1 MRKKVKF
8 LLYIDIVILV
18 LVLGYKGYLYA
29 FEPEANTANV
39 TSIKEIRRMEDTD
52 SYTFAVLGNI
62 KNSIDIFD
70 KRMVNTINEDS
81 DINFVISTGNAV
93 LDGSEDK
100 YRILNKSFEKIQVP
114 TITGFGQTEMTDR
127 GALRFYR
134 QFGPFYFSY
143 QLGESYFIFLDTTGQ
158 TSEELQKE
166 WLKTELEQASGCRH
180 IFVFLN
186 KAPYVINESSD
197 DTDQYIQSDS
207 FRHFLTSIF
216 AEYKVDAVF
225 ASGPSIYDE
234 REIDG
239 VGYYVSGGAG
249 GPLLSKEKNSFYH
262 YMKITVSGEEV
273 QYGIVKQGGQSSP
286 ILNTME
292 NVWIFIHSLFYT
304 NRTNFTIM
312 VSILVLLAIVLYI
325 QATKEVNYYR
335 DFTHPNQQGPR
346 NKKLTIAMFTNTYLP
361 FIGGVPNSIHRLAK
375 GLREQGHEGYIFAPK
390 YPGLNQQED
399 DPYTI
404 RCELMWYRKTKVFN
418 FPIVNIYSTK
428 IEEAFAAHPFDI
440 VHVHHPFWMGK
451 KGMQLAR
458 KYQIPVVFTYHTRFD
473 SYYRFLPFL
482 KLYFKNVL
490 SHKMVKH
497 FAQNCNAIVAPTT
510 TAKEYLSNIGV
521 SRHIAVLPT
530 AIDFDDYQHS
540 TVDSVMSLRQ
550 SFVQEGELLLCSV
563 SRLAQEKN
571 IFFLIDA
578 IHYIKHHT
586 DVPFRCIIVGD
597 GPEKEHLKQRIQEDG
612 LEDNVVLIGS
622 VAPEEVNQ
630 YYQASDLFLF
640 SSKSETQGMVILEAM
655 AGHCPVVA
663 VASSGIDDV
672 VVNGENGY
680 KTIERIEEWAKKV
693 IYLMEHPKEREEMSS
708 RAYHFAERYS
718 IPNMAKEA
726 VSAYHEAQKDYEMRH
741 TAVVQEKSS
750 RSVISHD

>member
-225 ASGPSIYDE
+225 ASGPSI
-234 REIDG
+234 
-239 VGYYVSGGAG
+239 
-249 GPLLSKEKNSFYH
+249 
-262 YMKITVSGEEV
+262 
-273 QYGIVKQGGQSSP
+273 
-286 ILNTME
+286 
-292 NVWIFIHSLFYT
+292 
-304 NRTNFTIM
+304 
-312 VSILVLLAIVLYI
+312 
-325 QATKEVNYYR
+325 
-335 DFTHPNQQGPR
+335 
-346 NKKLTIAMFTNTYLP
+346 
-361 FIGGVPNSIHRLAK
+361 
-375 GLREQGHEGYIFAPK
+375 
-390 YPGLNQQED
+390 
-399 DPYTI
+399 
-404 RCELMWYRKTKVFN
+404 
-418 FPIVNIYSTK
+418 
-428 IEEAFAAHPFDI
+428 
-440 VHVHHPFWMGK
+440 
-451 KGMQLAR
+451 
-458 KYQIPVVFTYHTRFD
+458 
-473 SYYRFLPFL
+473 
-482 KLYFKNVL
+482 
-490 SHKMVKH
+490 
-497 FAQNCNAIVAPTT
+497 
-510 TAKEYLSNIGV
+510 
-521 SRHIAVLPT
+521 
-530 AIDFDDYQHS
+530 
-540 TVDSVMSLRQ
+540 
-550 SFVQEGELLLCSV
+550 
-563 SRLAQEKN
+563 
-571 IFFLIDA
+571 
-578 IHYIKHHT
+578 
-586 DVPFRCIIVGD
+586 
-597 GPEKEHLKQRIQEDG
+597 
-612 LEDNVVLIGS
+612 
-622 VAPEEVNQ
+622 
-630 YYQASDLFLF
+630 
-640 SSKSETQGMVILEAM
+640 
-655 AGHCPVVA
+655 
-663 VASSGIDDV
+663 
-672 VVNGENGY
+672 
-680 KTIERIEEWAKKV
+680 
-693 IYLMEHPKEREEMSS
+693 
-708 RAYHFAERYS
+708 
-718 IPNMAKEA
+718 
-726 VSAYHEAQKDYEMRH
+726 
-741 TAVVQEKSS
+741 
-750 RSVISHD
+750 